1 MIRKSREADAPAML
15 MIVNAAAQAY
25 RGVIPADRWH
35 EPYMP
40 AQELAK
46 EIADGVVFWVAEE
59 EGRLL
64 GVMGIQDKGEVAL
77 VRHAYVAPGV
87 QRKGVG
93 TSLLRHVQKLTDR
106 PVLVGT
112 WAAASWAIDFYRRN
126 GFAVVPDADKDSLLL
141 RYWSIPARQVETSVV
156 LADGRWTQAQQSSK
170 GASR

>member
-1 MIRKSREADAPAML
+1 MIRRSGEADAAAIL
-15 MIVNAAAQAY
+15 AIVNAAAQAY

-59 EGRLL
+59 EGRLS

-93 TSLLRHVQKLTDR
+93 TSLLRHVQGLAAK
-106 PVLVGT
+106 PVLIGT

-126 GFAVVPDADKDSLLL
+126 GFDVVSDRHKDFLLL

-156 LADGRWTQAQQSSK
+156 LADGRWNDVQQLIK
-170 GASR
+170 GVDQ